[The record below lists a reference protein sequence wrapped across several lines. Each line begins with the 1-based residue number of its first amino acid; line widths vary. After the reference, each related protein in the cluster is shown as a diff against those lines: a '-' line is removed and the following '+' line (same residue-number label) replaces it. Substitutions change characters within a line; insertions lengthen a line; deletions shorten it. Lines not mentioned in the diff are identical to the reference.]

1 MPVSASAVRQERFKK
16 TGTRPNLPGL
26 FTINEEDEQQ
36 RNGHVRKQKAGDAQA
51 KLDEKKAQASS
62 CPPSATSGQ
71 NNNTGNKQ
79 ESLVLKVDERQRLAR
94 ERREEREKQLAA
106 RESAF
111 LEREERAKQYY
122 EKHLEERKKKLEE
135 QRIKEE
141 KRRAAVEEKRRLR
154 LEEEKERHEAVV
166 RRTIERSQK
175 AKQKPNR
182 WSWGGAMH
190 SSTVNTTGFVES
202 AFLFLDL
209 AGLEHH
215 FQGACGFRRYGT
227 KMQYADR
234 RSVSTM
240 NLSKH
245 VDPVMSKRLS
255 SSSATLLNTPD
266 RALQKRSSYL
276 IKLQSKPRSS
286 SRGKPSQDAQPGV
299 PVERKSRRMQ
309 LSPWESNI
317 VSRLLTPTHSYLAR
331 SRSTVSLSGETVIP
345 ICPRSA
351 SFSPMTPASYKPT
364 HCRSVERPR
373 AIFSSSEATSRRRT
387 VHSVTIDKKEKDKE
401 NEQEKK
407 GLSNLTAPPAIST
420 ARRSRSPSHVSSRA
434 KAPSPARVP
443 HKTPPLPGTPKQL
456 KSPSQSAED
465 LPAHSHPLSPG
476 NVRPVRTKTNRGE
489 EDEHLDV
496 REESTEDKQ
505 PSSKP
510 SDSSDPSAPKPEPL
524 KESVP
529 VLPQPQ
535 TQAPASLPPQPAAAT
550 AKPSAGTT
558 DPEEATRLLAEKRR
572 QAREQ
577 REREEEER
585 KQREEAER
593 RGREEMARRKAEEK
607 ARREEEA
614 RLQGEERKRR
624 EEEEK
629 RAAEEKQQKLAEE
642 RAQKDSEEAERLQ
655 KQKEEEEARLREE
668 DERVRLERERK
679 FQKEEQERLER
690 KKRLEEIMKRTRR
703 SDGADKKPVSQRN
716 GEVSQQTKT
725 EETVPSQLSKQTPQS
740 VKIEPKSHEEPA
752 AQYTGSNGHG
762 QLSISDPPP
771 AAEESTST
779 VEKRPKENGISV
791 QNDSFEEVINLPV
804 GTKTSKLS
812 LTGEGSQDGS
822 ALIPVLAFKE
832 NGSLGSLA
840 NVDGVQSHQTAE
852 VV

>member
-1 MPVSASAVRQERFKK
+1 MPVSATAVRQERFKK
-16 TGTRPNLPGL
+16 SSTRPTLPVL

-36 RNGHVRKQKAGDAQA
+36 RNGNARKQKAADTQA
-51 KLDEKKAQASS
+51 KLDAKKAQASS
-62 CPPSATSGQ
+62 RPSSAASGQ
-71 NNNTGNKQ
+71 SNNTGNKL

-106 RESAF
+106 REFAF

-141 KRRAAVEEKRRLR
+141 KRRAAVEEKRRHR
-154 LEEEKERHEAVV
+154 LEEQKERHEAVV
-166 RRTIERSQK
+166 RRTTERSQK
-175 AKQKPNR
+175 VKQKPNR

-190 SSTVNTTGFVES
+190 NSAVNSSGFVES
-202 AFLFLDL
+202 AFPFLDL

-215 FQGACGFRRYGT
+215 FHGACGFCRYGT

-245 VDPVMSKRLS
+245 VDPVISKRLS

-266 RALQKRSSYL
+266 RALQKRISNF

-286 SRGKPSQDAQPGV
+286 SRGKPSQDPQPGV
-299 PVERKSRRMQ
+299 PVERKSRRLQ

-331 SRSTVSLSGETVIP
+331 SRSAVSLSGEI
-345 ICPRSA
+345 A

-373 AIFSSSEATSRRRT
+373 ASVLSSEVTSHRRT

-407 GLSNLTAPPAIST
+407 GLSNLTAAPPAT
-420 ARRSRSPSHVSSRA
+420 LTVRRSLSPSNVRSRA

-456 KSPSQSAED
+456 KSPPQSAVD
-465 LPAHSHPLSPG
+465 SPAHNRPLSPG
-476 NVRPVRTKTNRGE
+476 NVRPVRTETNRVE
-489 EDEHLDV
+489 EGEHLDV
-496 REESTEDKQ
+496 REESTEDMQ
-505 PSSKP
+505 PSNKP
-510 SDSSDPSAPKPEPL
+510 KSDHPAPTKDTAPKPETL
-524 KESVP
+524 IESVP

-535 TQAPASLPPQPAAAT
+535 AQAPASLPPQPAAAM

-577 REREEEER
+577 REKDEEER
-585 KQREEAER
+585 RQREEAER

-624 EEEEK
+624 EEEE
-629 RAAEEKQQKLAEE
+629 RRAEEEQQQKLAEK
-642 RAQKDSEEAERLQ
+642 RAQKEREEAE
-655 KQKEEEEARLREE
+655 QKEEEEARLREE
-668 DERVRLERERK
+668 DERMRLERERK

-703 SDGADKKPVSQRN
+703 SNGADKKPVSQRN

-725 EETVPSQLSKQTPQS
+725 EETVPSQMPEQTPQS
-740 VKIEPKSHEEPA
+740 VKIEQKSHEEPA
-752 AQYTGSNGHG
+752 AQCTRSNGHG
-762 QLSISDPPP
+762 QLSILHSHP
-771 AAEESTST
+771 APVTEESTST
-779 VEKRPKENGISV
+779 IVKQPKENGISV

-804 GTKTSKLS
+804 GTKTSKLD
-812 LTGEGSQDGS
+812 LTGEGSQDVS
-822 ALIPVLAFKE
+822 AIIPVLAFKE

-840 NVDGVQSHQTAE
+840 NAEGVQSHQTAE
-852 VV
+852 VI

>member
-36 RNGHVRKQKAGDAQA
+36 RNGHAIKQKAGDAQA
-51 KLDEKKAQASS
+51 KLDEKKTQASS
-62 CPPSATSGQ
+62 CPTSAASGQ
-71 NNNTGNKQ
+71 SNNTGNK

-111 LEREERAKQYY
+111 LEKEERAKQYY

-154 LEEEKERHEAVV
+154 LEEQKERHEAVV

-175 AKQKPNR
+175 AKQKPSR

-190 SSTVNTTGFVES
+190 SSTINTS
-202 AFLFLDL
+202 D
-209 AGLEHH
+209 
-215 FQGACGFRRYGT
+215 
-227 KMQYADR
+227 ADR

-255 SSSATLLNTPD
+255 SSSATLLNASD
-266 RALQKRSSYL
+266 RA
-276 IKLQSKPRSS
+276 
-286 SRGKPSQDAQPGV
+286 
-299 PVERKSRRMQ
+299 RRMQ

-331 SRSTVSLSGETVIP
+331 SRSAVSLSGET
-345 ICPRSA
+345 A
-351 SFSPMTPASYKPT
+351 SFSSMTPASYKPT

-373 AIFSSSEATSRRRT
+373 AIFSSSEAANRRRT
-387 VHSVTIDKKEKDKE
+387 VHSVTIEKKEKDKE
-401 NEQEKK
+401 NEKEKK

-420 ARRSRSPSHVSSRA
+420 ARRSRSPSRVSIRA
-434 KAPSPARVP
+434 KSPSTARVH

-456 KSPSQSAED
+456 KSPSQSSED
-465 LPAHSHPLSPG
+465 SQAHSHPLSPG
-476 NVRPVRTKTNRGE
+476 NMRPVRTKTNRGE
-489 EDEHLDV
+489 ESEHLEM

-505 PSSKP
+505 PSSQP
-510 SDSSDPSAPKPEPL
+510 SDSSGASAPKLEPL

-529 VLPQPQ
+529 VLPQ
-535 TQAPASLPPQPAAAT
+535 THAPASLPPQPAVAM
-550 AKPSAGTT
+550 AKPSSGTT

-585 KQREEAER
+585 RQREEAER

-614 RLQGEERKRR
+614 RLQGEEMKRR

-629 RAAEEKQQKLAEE
+629 RAAEEQQQKLAEE
-642 RAQKDSEEAERLQ
+642 RAQKESEEAERLQ

-668 DERVRLERERK
+668 SDRMRLEREKK

-725 EETVPSQLSKQTPQS
+725 EETVPSQLFKQTPQS
-740 VKIEPKSHEEPA
+740 LKIEPKSPEEPA
-752 AQYTGSNGHG
+752 AQHTGSNGHG
-762 QLSISDPPP
+762 QMNISDPPS
-771 AAEESTST
+771 AAEESTSAA
-779 VEKRPKENGISV
+779 EKHPKENGIPV

-804 GTKTSKLS
+804 GTKTSKLG
-812 LTGEGSQDGS
+812 LTGEGSQDGG
-822 ALIPVLAFKE
+822 AFIPVLAFKE
-832 NGSLGSLA
+832 NVSLGSLA

-852 VV
+852 VI

>member
-1 MPVSASAVRQERFKK
+1 MPVSATAVRQERFKK
-16 TGTRPNLPGL
+16 SSTRPTLPVL

-36 RNGHVRKQKAGDAQA
+36 RNGNARKQKAADTQA
-51 KLDEKKAQASS
+51 KLDAKKAQASS
-62 CPPSATSGQ
+62 RPSSAASGQ
-71 NNNTGNKQ
+71 SNNTGNKL

-106 RESAF
+106 REFAF

-141 KRRAAVEEKRRLR
+141 KRRAAVEEKRRHR
-154 LEEEKERHEAVV
+154 LEEQKERHEAVV
-166 RRTIERSQK
+166 RRTTERSQK
-175 AKQKPNR
+175 VKQKPNR

-190 SSTVNTTGFVES
+190 NSAVNSSGFVES
-202 AFLFLDL
+202 AFPFLDL

-215 FQGACGFRRYGT
+215 FHGACGFCRYGT

-245 VDPVMSKRLS
+245 VDPVISKRLS

-266 RALQKRSSYL
+266 RA
-276 IKLQSKPRSS
+276 
-286 SRGKPSQDAQPGV
+286 
-299 PVERKSRRMQ
+299 RRLQ

-331 SRSTVSLSGETVIP
+331 SRSAVSLSGEI
-345 ICPRSA
+345 A

-373 AIFSSSEATSRRRT
+373 ASVLSSEVTSHRRT

-407 GLSNLTAPPAIST
+407 GLSNLTAAPPAT
-420 ARRSRSPSHVSSRA
+420 LTVRRSLSPSNVRSRA

-456 KSPSQSAED
+456 KSPPQSAVD
-465 LPAHSHPLSPG
+465 SPAHNRPLSPG
-476 NVRPVRTKTNRGE
+476 NVRPVRTETNRVE
-489 EDEHLDV
+489 EGEHLDV
-496 REESTEDKQ
+496 REESTEDMQ
-505 PSSKP
+505 PSNKP
-510 SDSSDPSAPKPEPL
+510 KSDHPAPTKDTAPKPETL
-524 KESVP
+524 IESVP

-535 TQAPASLPPQPAAAT
+535 AQAPASLPPQPAAAM

-577 REREEEER
+577 REKDEEER
-585 KQREEAER
+585 RQREEAER

-624 EEEEK
+624 EEEE
-629 RAAEEKQQKLAEE
+629 RRAEEEQQQKLAEK
-642 RAQKDSEEAERLQ
+642 RAQKEREEAE
-655 KQKEEEEARLREE
+655 QKEEEEARLREE
-668 DERVRLERERK
+668 DERMRLERERK

-703 SDGADKKPVSQRN
+703 SNGADKKPVSQRN

-725 EETVPSQLSKQTPQS
+725 EETVPSQMPEQTPQS
-740 VKIEPKSHEEPA
+740 VKIEQKSHEEPA
-752 AQYTGSNGHG
+752 AQCTRSNGHG
-762 QLSISDPPP
+762 QLSILHSHP
-771 AAEESTST
+771 APVTEESTST
-779 VEKRPKENGISV
+779 IVKQPKENGISV

-804 GTKTSKLS
+804 GTKTSKLD
-812 LTGEGSQDGS
+812 LTGEGSQDVS
-822 ALIPVLAFKE
+822 AIIPVLAFKE

-840 NVDGVQSHQTAE
+840 NAEGVQSHQTAE
-852 VV
+852 VI

>member
-26 FTINEEDEQQ
+26 FTINEEDEQH

-51 KLDEKKAQASS
+51 ELDEKKAQASS

-106 RESAF
+106 REAAF

-190 SSTVNTTGFVES
+190 SSTVNTS
-202 AFLFLDL
+202 D
-209 AGLEHH
+209 
-215 FQGACGFRRYGT
+215 
-227 KMQYADR
+227 ADR
-234 RSVSTM
+234 RSLSTM

-266 RALQKRSSYL
+266 RA
-276 IKLQSKPRSS
+276 
-286 SRGKPSQDAQPGV
+286 
-299 PVERKSRRMQ
+299 RRMQ

-331 SRSTVSLSGETVIP
+331 SRSTVSLSGET
-345 ICPRSA
+345 A

-364 HCRSVERPR
+364 HCRSMERPR

-443 HKTPPLPGTPKQL
+443 HKTLPLPGTPKQL

-465 LPAHSHPLSPG
+465 LLAHSHPLSPG
-476 NVRPVRTKTNRGE
+476 NMRPVRTKTNRVE
-489 EDEHLDV
+489 EGEHLDM

-529 VLPQPQ
+529 VLPLPQPQ
-535 TQAPASLPPQPAAAT
+535 TQAPASLPPQPAATT

-585 KQREEAER
+585 RQREEAER

-614 RLQGEERKRR
+614 RLQGVERKRR

-629 RAAEEKQQKLAEE
+629 RAEEEKQQKLAEE
-642 RAQKDSEEAERLQ
+642 RAQKESEEAERLQ

-668 DERVRLERERK
+668 DERMRSERERK

-740 VKIEPKSHEEPA
+740 VKIEQKSHEEPA
-752 AQYTGSNGHG
+752 AQHTGSNGHG
-762 QLSISDPPP
+762 QLSISDSPP

-779 VEKRPKENGISV
+779 VEKRPKENGISE

-804 GTKTSKLS
+804 GTKTSKLG

-822 ALIPVLAFKE
+822 VLIPVLAFKE

>member
-1 MPVSASAVRQERFKK
+1 MPISATAIRQERFKK
-16 TGTRPNLPGL
+16 TSTRPTLPVL

-36 RNGHVRKQKAGDAQA
+36 RNGNPRKQK
-51 KLDEKKAQASS
+51 
-62 CPPSATSGQ
+62 
-71 NNNTGNKQ
+71 
-79 ESLVLKVDERQRLAR
+79 
-94 ERREEREKQLAA
+94 AA

-141 KRRAAVEEKRRLR
+141 KRRAAVEEKRRHR
-154 LEEEKERHEAVV
+154 LEEQKERHEAVV
-166 RRTIERSQK
+166 RRTTERSQK

-190 SSTVNTTGFVES
+190 NSAVNSS
-202 AFLFLDL
+202 D
-209 AGLEHH
+209 
-215 FQGACGFRRYGT
+215 
-227 KMQYADR
+227 ADR

-245 VDPVMSKRLS
+245 VDPVISKRLS

-266 RALQKRSSYL
+266 R
-276 IKLQSKPRSS
+276 
-286 SRGKPSQDAQPGV
+286 
-299 PVERKSRRMQ
+299 
-309 LSPWESNI
+309 
-317 VSRLLTPTHSYLAR
+317 
-331 SRSTVSLSGETVIP
+331 
-345 ICPRSA
+345 A

-373 AIFSSSEATSRRRT
+373 ASVLSSEVTSHRRT

-443 HKTPPLPGTPKQL
+443 HNTPPLPGTPKQL
-456 KSPSQSAED
+456 KSPPQSAED
-465 LPAHSHPLSPG
+465 SPAHNRPLSPG
-476 NVRPVRTKTNRGE
+476 NVRPVRTETNRVE
-489 EDEHLDV
+489 EGEHLDV
-496 REESTEDKQ
+496 RGESTEDMQ
-505 PSSKP
+505 PSNKP
-510 SDSSDPSAPKPEPL
+510 KSDRPAPTKDTAPKPETL
-524 KESVP
+524 IESVL

-535 TQAPASLPPQPAAAT
+535 AQAPASLPPQPAAAT

-577 REREEEER
+577 REQDEEER
-585 KQREEAER
+585 RQREEAER
-593 RGREEMARRKAEEK
+593 RGQEEMARRKAEEK

-614 RLQGEERKRR
+614 RVQGEERKRR
-624 EEEEK
+624 EEEE
-629 RAAEEKQQKLAEE
+629 RRAEEEQQEKLAEK
-642 RAQKDSEEAERLQ
+642 RAQKEREEAE
-655 KQKEEEEARLREE
+655 QKEEEEARLREE
-668 DERVRLERERK
+668 DERLRLERERK

-703 SDGADKKPVSQRN
+703 SNGADKKPVSQRN

-725 EETVPSQLSKQTPQS
+725 EETVPSQMPEQTPQS
-740 VKIEPKSHEEPA
+740 VKIEQKSHEEPA
-752 AQYTGSNGHG
+752 AQCTRSNGHG
-762 QLSISDPPP
+762 QLSILHSHP
-771 AAEESTST
+771 APVTEESSST
-779 VEKRPKENGISV
+779 IVKQPKENGISV

-804 GTKTSKLS
+804 GTKTSKLD
-812 LTGEGSQDGS
+812 LTGEGSQDVS
-822 ALIPVLAFKE
+822 AIIPVLAFKE

-840 NVDGVQSHQTAE
+840 NAEGVQLHQTAG
-852 VV
+852 

>member
-36 RNGHVRKQKAGDAQA
+36 RNGHAIKQKAGDAQA
-51 KLDEKKAQASS
+51 KLDEKKTQASS
-62 CPPSATSGQ
+62 CPTSAASGQ
-71 NNNTGNKQ
+71 SNNTGNK

-111 LEREERAKQYY
+111 LEKEERAKQYY

-154 LEEEKERHEAVV
+154 LEEQKERHEAVV

-175 AKQKPNR
+175 AKQKPSR

-190 SSTVNTTGFVES
+190 SSTINTSGSVES

-255 SSSATLLNTPD
+255 SSSATLLNASD

-286 SRGKPSQDAQPGV
+286 SRGKPSQDAQPDV

-331 SRSTVSLSGETVIP
+331 SRSAVSLSGETVVP

-351 SFSPMTPASYKPT
+351 SFSSMTPASYKPT

-373 AIFSSSEATSRRRT
+373 AIFSSSEAANRRRT
-387 VHSVTIDKKEKDKE
+387 VHSVTIEKKEKDKE
-401 NEQEKK
+401 NEKEKK

-420 ARRSRSPSHVSSRA
+420 ARRSRSPSRVSIRA
-434 KAPSPARVP
+434 KSPSTARVH

-456 KSPSQSAED
+456 KSPSQSSED
-465 LPAHSHPLSPG
+465 SQAHSHPLSPG
-476 NVRPVRTKTNRGE
+476 NMRPVRTKTNRGE
-489 EDEHLDV
+489 ESEHLEM

-505 PSSKP
+505 PSSQP
-510 SDSSDPSAPKPEPL
+510 SDSSGASAPKLEPL
-524 KESVP
+524 K
-529 VLPQPQ
+529 VLPQ
-535 TQAPASLPPQPAAAT
+535 THAPASLPPQPAVAM
-550 AKPSAGTT
+550 AKPSSGTT

-585 KQREEAER
+585 RQREEAER

-614 RLQGEERKRR
+614 RLQGEEMKRR

-629 RAAEEKQQKLAEE
+629 RAAEEQQQKLAEE
-642 RAQKDSEEAERLQ
+642 RAQKESEEAERLQ

-668 DERVRLERERK
+668 SDRMRLEREKK

-725 EETVPSQLSKQTPQS
+725 EETVPSQLFKQTPQS
-740 VKIEPKSHEEPA
+740 LKIEPKSPEEPA
-752 AQYTGSNGHG
+752 AQHTGSNGHG
-762 QLSISDPPP
+762 QMNISDPPS
-771 AAEESTST
+771 AAEESTSAA
-779 VEKRPKENGISV
+779 EKHPKENGIPV

-804 GTKTSKLS
+804 GTKTSKLG
-812 LTGEGSQDGS
+812 LTGEGSQDGG
-822 ALIPVLAFKE
+822 AFIPVLAFKE
-832 NGSLGSLA
+832 NVSLGSLA

-852 VV
+852 VI

>member
-1 MPVSASAVRQERFKK
+1 MPVSATAVGQERFKK
-16 TGTRPNLPGL
+16 TGTRPTLPGL

-36 RNGHVRKQKAGDAQA
+36 RNGNARKQKAADAQA
-51 KLDEKKAQASS
+51 KLDEKKSQASS
-62 CPPSATSGQ
+62 RPTSAASGQ
-71 NNNTGNKQ
+71 SNNAGNKL

-111 LEREERAKQYY
+111 LEREERAKQHY

-141 KRRAAVEEKRRLR
+141 KRRAAVEEKRRHR
-154 LEEEKERHEAVV
+154 LEEQKERHEAVV
-166 RRTIERSQK
+166 RRTTERSQK

-190 SSTVNTTGFVES
+190 NSTINSS
-202 AFLFLDL
+202 D
-209 AGLEHH
+209 
-215 FQGACGFRRYGT
+215 
-227 KMQYADR
+227 ADR

-245 VDPVMSKRLS
+245 VDPVISKRLS
-255 SSSATLLNTPD
+255 SSSATLLNAPD
-266 RALQKRSSYL
+266 RALQKRIPNF

-286 SRGKPSQDAQPGV
+286 SRGKPSQDPQPGV
-299 PVERKSRRMQ
+299 PVEQKSCRLQ
-309 LSPWESNI
+309 LSPWESNV

-331 SRSTVSLSGETVIP
+331 SRSAVSLSGETVIP
-345 ICPRSA
+345 ICPRLA
-351 SFSPMTPASYKPT
+351 SCSPMTPASYKPT
-364 HCRSVERPR
+364 HCRGVERPR
-373 AIFSSSEATSRRRT
+373 TIVLSSEVTSHRRT
-387 VHSVTIDKKEKDKE
+387 VHSVKIDKKEKDKE

-407 GLSNLTAPPAIST
+407 GLSSLAAAPPATST
-420 ARRSRSPSHVSSRA
+420 VGRSLSPSNVRSRA
-434 KAPSPARVP
+434 KASSPARVP

-456 KSPSQSAED
+456 KSPPQSAED
-465 LPAHSHPLSPG
+465 SPADSHPLSPG
-476 NVRPVRTKTNRGE
+476 NVRPVRNETNRVE
-489 EDEHLDV
+489 E
-496 REESTEDKQ
+496 
-505 PSSKP
+505 
-510 SDSSDPSAPKPEPL
+510 
-524 KESVP
+524 ESVP

-535 TQAPASLPPQPAAAT
+535 TQAPASPPPQPAVAT

-558 DPEEATRLLAEKRR
+558 NPEEATRLLAEKRR

-577 REREEEER
+577 REQEEEER
-585 KQREEAER
+585 RQREEAER

-614 RLQGEERKRR
+614 RLQAEERKRR
-624 EEEEK
+624 EEEE
-629 RAAEEKQQKLAEE
+629 RRAEEEQQQKLAEE
-642 RAQKDSEEAERLQ
+642 RAQKEREEA

-668 DERVRLERERK
+668 AERMRLEREKK

-703 SDGADKKPVSQRN
+703 SNGADKKPVSQSN

-725 EETVPSQLSKQTPQS
+725 EETVPSQMPQQTPQS
-740 VKIEPKSHEEPA
+740 VKIEQKSNEEPA
-752 AQYTGSNGHG
+752 SQCTRSNGHG
-762 QLSISDPPP
+762 KLSTLHSHP
-771 AAEESTST
+771 APVTEESTSAF
-779 VEKRPKENGISV
+779 VKQPKENGISV
-791 QNDSFEEVINLPV
+791 QNESFEEVINLPV
-804 GTKTSKLS
+804 GTKTSKMG

-832 NGSLGSLA
+832 NGSLGSLT
-840 NVDGVQSHQTAE
+840 NVEGVQSHQTAE

>member
-51 KLDEKKAQASS
+51 ELDEKKAQASS

-106 RESAF
+106 REAAF

-190 SSTVNTTGFVES
+190 SSTVNTS
-202 AFLFLDL
+202 D
-209 AGLEHH
+209 
-215 FQGACGFRRYGT
+215 
-227 KMQYADR
+227 ADR

-266 RALQKRSSYL
+266 RA
-276 IKLQSKPRSS
+276 
-286 SRGKPSQDAQPGV
+286 
-299 PVERKSRRMQ
+299 RRMQ

-331 SRSTVSLSGETVIP
+331 SRSTVSLSGET
-345 ICPRSA
+345 A

-434 KAPSPARVP
+434 KASSPARVP
-443 HKTPPLPGTPKQL
+443 HKTLPLPGTPKQL

-465 LPAHSHPLSPG
+465 LLAHSHPLSPG
-476 NVRPVRTKTNRGE
+476 NMRPVRTKTNRVE
-489 EDEHLDV
+489 EGEHLDM

-524 KESVP
+524 KDSVP
-529 VLPQPQ
+529 VLPQPQPQ
-535 TQAPASLPPQPAAAT
+535 TQAPASLPPQPAATT

-585 KQREEAER
+585 RQREEAER
-593 RGREEMARRKAEEK
+593 RGREEMAQRKAEEK

-614 RLQGEERKRR
+614 RLQGVERKRR

-629 RAAEEKQQKLAEE
+629 RAEEEKQQKLAEE
-642 RAQKDSEEAERLQ
+642 RAQNESEEAERLQ

-668 DERVRLERERK
+668 DERMRLERERK

-703 SDGADKKPVSQRN
+703 SDGADKKPDSQRN

-740 VKIEPKSHEEPA
+740 VKIEQKSHEEPA
-752 AQYTGSNGHG
+752 AQHTGSNGHG
-762 QLSISDPPP
+762 QLSISDSPP

-779 VEKRPKENGISV
+779 VEKRPKENGISE

-804 GTKTSKLS
+804 GTKTSKLG

>member
-1 MPVSASAVRQERFKK
+1 MPVSATAVRQERFKK
-16 TGTRPNLPGL
+16 SSTRPTLPVL

-36 RNGHVRKQKAGDAQA
+36 RNGNARKQKAADTQA
-51 KLDEKKAQASS
+51 KLDAKKAQASS
-62 CPPSATSGQ
+62 RPSSAASGQ
-71 NNNTGNKQ
+71 SNNTGNKL

-106 RESAF
+106 REFAF

-141 KRRAAVEEKRRLR
+141 KRRAAVEEKRRHR
-154 LEEEKERHEAVV
+154 LEEQKERHEAVV
-166 RRTIERSQK
+166 RRTTERSQK
-175 AKQKPNR
+175 VKQKPNR

-190 SSTVNTTGFVES
+190 NSAVNSS
-202 AFLFLDL
+202 D
-209 AGLEHH
+209 
-215 FQGACGFRRYGT
+215 
-227 KMQYADR
+227 ADR

-245 VDPVMSKRLS
+245 VDPVISKRLS

-266 RALQKRSSYL
+266 RA
-276 IKLQSKPRSS
+276 
-286 SRGKPSQDAQPGV
+286 
-299 PVERKSRRMQ
+299 RRLQ

-331 SRSTVSLSGETVIP
+331 SRSAVSLSGEI
-345 ICPRSA
+345 A

-373 AIFSSSEATSRRRT
+373 ASVLSSEVTSHRRT

-407 GLSNLTAPPAIST
+407 GLSNLTAAPPAT
-420 ARRSRSPSHVSSRA
+420 LTVRRSLSPSNVRSRA

-456 KSPSQSAED
+456 KSPPQSAVD
-465 LPAHSHPLSPG
+465 SPAHNRPLSPG
-476 NVRPVRTKTNRGE
+476 NVRPVRTETNRVE
-489 EDEHLDV
+489 EGEHLDV
-496 REESTEDKQ
+496 REESTEDMQ
-505 PSSKP
+505 PSNKP
-510 SDSSDPSAPKPEPL
+510 KSDHPAPTKDTAPKPETL
-524 KESVP
+524 IESVP

-535 TQAPASLPPQPAAAT
+535 AQAPASLPPQPAAAM

-577 REREEEER
+577 REKDEEER
-585 KQREEAER
+585 RQREEAER

-624 EEEEK
+624 EEEE
-629 RAAEEKQQKLAEE
+629 RRAEEEQQQKLAEK
-642 RAQKDSEEAERLQ
+642 RAQKEREEAE
-655 KQKEEEEARLREE
+655 QKEEEEARLREE
-668 DERVRLERERK
+668 DERMRLERERK

-703 SDGADKKPVSQRN
+703 SNGADKKPVSQRN

-725 EETVPSQLSKQTPQS
+725 EETVPSQMPEQTPQS
-740 VKIEPKSHEEPA
+740 VKIEQKSHEEPA
-752 AQYTGSNGHG
+752 AQCTRSNGHG
-762 QLSISDPPP
+762 QLSILHSHP
-771 AAEESTST
+771 APVTEESTST
-779 VEKRPKENGISV
+779 IVKQPKENGISV

-804 GTKTSKLS
+804 GTKTSKLD
-812 LTGEGSQDGS
+812 LTGEGSQDVS
-822 ALIPVLAFKE
+822 AIIPVLAFKE

-840 NVDGVQSHQTAE
+840 NAEGVQSHQTAE
-852 VV
+852 VI

>member
-1 MPVSASAVRQERFKK
+1 MPVSATAVRQERFKK
-16 TGTRPNLPGL
+16 SSTRPTLPVL

-36 RNGHVRKQKAGDAQA
+36 RNGNARKQKAADTQA
-51 KLDEKKAQASS
+51 KLDAKKAQASS
-62 CPPSATSGQ
+62 RPSSAASGQ
-71 NNNTGNKQ
+71 SNNTGNKL

-106 RESAF
+106 REFAF

-141 KRRAAVEEKRRLR
+141 KRRAAVEEKRRHR
-154 LEEEKERHEAVV
+154 LEEQKERHEAVV
-166 RRTIERSQK
+166 RRTTERSQK
-175 AKQKPNR
+175 VKQKPNR

-190 SSTVNTTGFVES
+190 NSAVNSS
-202 AFLFLDL
+202 D
-209 AGLEHH
+209 
-215 FQGACGFRRYGT
+215 
-227 KMQYADR
+227 ADR

-245 VDPVMSKRLS
+245 VDPVISKRLS

-266 RALQKRSSYL
+266 RA
-276 IKLQSKPRSS
+276 
-286 SRGKPSQDAQPGV
+286 
-299 PVERKSRRMQ
+299 RRLQ

-331 SRSTVSLSGETVIP
+331 SRSAVSLSGEIVIP
-345 ICPRSA
+345 ICPRLA

-373 AIFSSSEATSRRRT
+373 ASVLSSEVTSHRRT

-407 GLSNLTAPPAIST
+407 GLSNLTAAPPAT
-420 ARRSRSPSHVSSRA
+420 LTVRRSLSPSNVRSRA

-456 KSPSQSAED
+456 KSPPQSAVD
-465 LPAHSHPLSPG
+465 SPAHNRPLSPG
-476 NVRPVRTKTNRGE
+476 NVRPVRTETNRVE
-489 EDEHLDV
+489 EGEHLDV
-496 REESTEDKQ
+496 REESTEDMQ
-505 PSSKP
+505 PSNKP
-510 SDSSDPSAPKPEPL
+510 KSDHPAPTKDTAPKPETL
-524 KESVP
+524 IESVP

-535 TQAPASLPPQPAAAT
+535 AQAPASLPPQPAAAM

-577 REREEEER
+577 REKDEEER
-585 KQREEAER
+585 RQREEAER

-624 EEEEK
+624 EEEE
-629 RAAEEKQQKLAEE
+629 RRAEEEQQQKLAEK
-642 RAQKDSEEAERLQ
+642 RAQKEREEAE
-655 KQKEEEEARLREE
+655 QKEEEEARLREE
-668 DERVRLERERK
+668 DERMRLERERK

-703 SDGADKKPVSQRN
+703 SNGADKKPVSQRN

-725 EETVPSQLSKQTPQS
+725 EETVPSQMPEQTPQS
-740 VKIEPKSHEEPA
+740 VKIEQKSHEEPA
-752 AQYTGSNGHG
+752 AQCTRSNGHG
-762 QLSISDPPP
+762 QLSILHSHP
-771 AAEESTST
+771 APVTEESTST
-779 VEKRPKENGISV
+779 IVKQPKENGISV

-804 GTKTSKLS
+804 GTKTSKLD
-812 LTGEGSQDGS
+812 LTGEGSQDVS
-822 ALIPVLAFKE
+822 AIIPVLAFKE

-840 NVDGVQSHQTAE
+840 NAEGVQSHQTAE
-852 VV
+852 VI

>member
-1 MPVSASAVRQERFKK
+1 MPVSATAVGQERFKK
-16 TGTRPNLPGL
+16 TGTRPTLPGL

-36 RNGHVRKQKAGDAQA
+36 RNGNARKQKAADAQA
-51 KLDEKKAQASS
+51 KLDEKKSQASS
-62 CPPSATSGQ
+62 RPTSAASGQ
-71 NNNTGNKQ
+71 SNNAGNKL

-111 LEREERAKQYY
+111 LEREERAKQHY

-141 KRRAAVEEKRRLR
+141 KRRAAVEEKRRHR
-154 LEEEKERHEAVV
+154 LEEQKERHEAVV
-166 RRTIERSQK
+166 RRTTERSQK

-190 SSTVNTTGFVES
+190 NSTINSS
-202 AFLFLDL
+202 D
-209 AGLEHH
+209 
-215 FQGACGFRRYGT
+215 
-227 KMQYADR
+227 ADR

-245 VDPVMSKRLS
+245 VDPVISKRLS
-255 SSSATLLNTPD
+255 SSSATLLNAPD
-266 RALQKRSSYL
+266 RALQKRIPNF

-286 SRGKPSQDAQPGV
+286 SRGKPSQDPQPGV
-299 PVERKSRRMQ
+299 PVEQKSCRLQ
-309 LSPWESNI
+309 LSPWESNV

-331 SRSTVSLSGETVIP
+331 SRSAVSLSGET
-345 ICPRSA
+345 A
-351 SFSPMTPASYKPT
+351 SCSPMTPASYKPT
-364 HCRSVERPR
+364 HCRGVERPR
-373 AIFSSSEATSRRRT
+373 TIVLSSEVTSHRRT
-387 VHSVTIDKKEKDKE
+387 VHSVKIDKKEKDKE

-407 GLSNLTAPPAIST
+407 GLSSLAAAPPATST
-420 ARRSRSPSHVSSRA
+420 VGRSLSPSNVRSRA
-434 KAPSPARVP
+434 KASSPARVP

-456 KSPSQSAED
+456 KSPPQSAED
-465 LPAHSHPLSPG
+465 SPADSHPLSPG
-476 NVRPVRTKTNRGE
+476 NVRPVRNETNRVE
-489 EDEHLDV
+489 EGEHLVV
-496 REESTEDKQ
+496 REESTEDMQ
-505 PSSKP
+505 PSNKP
-510 SDSSDPSAPKPEPL
+510 KPDPPAPTKDTAPKPETL
-524 KESVP
+524 VESVP

-535 TQAPASLPPQPAAAT
+535 TQAPASPPPQPAVAT

-558 DPEEATRLLAEKRR
+558 NPEEATRLLAEKRR

-577 REREEEER
+577 REQEEEER
-585 KQREEAER
+585 RQREEAER

-614 RLQGEERKRR
+614 RLQAEERKRR
-624 EEEEK
+624 EEEE
-629 RAAEEKQQKLAEE
+629 RRAEEEQQQKLAEE
-642 RAQKDSEEAERLQ
+642 RAQKEREEA

-668 DERVRLERERK
+668 AERMRLEREKK

-703 SDGADKKPVSQRN
+703 SNGADKKPVSQSN

-725 EETVPSQLSKQTPQS
+725 EETVPSQMPQQTPQS
-740 VKIEPKSHEEPA
+740 VKIEQKSNEEPA
-752 AQYTGSNGHG
+752 SQCTRSNGHG
-762 QLSISDPPP
+762 KLSTLHSHP
-771 AAEESTST
+771 APVTEESTSAF
-779 VEKRPKENGISV
+779 VKQPKENGISV
-791 QNDSFEEVINLPV
+791 QNESFEEVINLPV
-804 GTKTSKLS
+804 GTKTSKMG

-832 NGSLGSLA
+832 NGSLGSLT
-840 NVDGVQSHQTAE
+840 NVEGVQSHQTAE

>member
-1 MPVSASAVRQERFKK
+1 MPVSATAVRQERFKK
-16 TGTRPNLPGL
+16 TGTRPTLPVL

-36 RNGHVRKQKAGDAQA
+36 RNGNARKQKAADAQA

-62 CPPSATSGQ
+62 RPTSAASGQ
-71 NNNTGNKQ
+71 SNNTGNKL

-141 KRRAAVEEKRRLR
+141 KRRAAVEEKRRHR
-154 LEEEKERHEAVV
+154 LEEQKERHEAVV
-166 RRTIERSQK
+166 RRTTERSQK

-190 SSTVNTTGFVES
+190 SSAVNSSGLVES
-202 AFLFLDL
+202 TFPFLDL

-215 FQGACGFRRYGT
+215 FHGACGFCRYGT

-240 NLSKH
+240 NLLKH
-245 VDPVMSKRLS
+245 VDPVISKRLS

-266 RALQKRSSYL
+266 RA
-276 IKLQSKPRSS
+276 
-286 SRGKPSQDAQPGV
+286 
-299 PVERKSRRMQ
+299 RRLQ

-331 SRSTVSLSGETVIP
+331 SRSAVSLSGEI
-345 ICPRSA
+345 A

-373 AIFSSSEATSRRRT
+373 ASVLSSEVTSHRRT
-387 VHSVTIDKKEKDKE
+387 VHSVTIDKKEKVKE

-407 GLSNLTAPPAIST
+407 GLSNLTAAPPAT
-420 ARRSRSPSHVSSRA
+420 LTVRRSLSPSNVRSRA

-456 KSPSQSAED
+456 KSPPQSAED
-465 LPAHSHPLSPG
+465 SPAHNRPLSPG
-476 NVRPVRTKTNRGE
+476 NVRPVRTETNRVE
-489 EDEHLDV
+489 EGEHLDV
-496 REESTEDKQ
+496 REESTEDMQ
-505 PSSKP
+505 LSNKP
-510 SDSSDPSAPKPEPL
+510 KSDHPAPTKDTAPKPETL
-524 KESVP
+524 IESVP
-529 VLPQPQ
+529 GLPQPQ
-535 TQAPASLPPQPAAAT
+535 AQAPASLPPQPAAAT

-572 QAREQ
+572 KAREQ

-585 KQREEAER
+585 RQREEAER

-607 ARREEEA
+607 ARQEEEA

-624 EEEEK
+624 EEEE
-629 RAAEEKQQKLAEE
+629 RRAEEEQQQKLAEK
-642 RAQKDSEEAERLQ
+642 RAQKEREEAE
-655 KQKEEEEARLREE
+655 QKEEEEARLREE
-668 DERVRLERERK
+668 DERLRLERERK

-690 KKRLEEIMKRTRR
+690 KRRLEEIMKRTRR
-703 SDGADKKPVSQRN
+703 SNGADKKPVSQRN
-716 GEVSQQTKT
+716 WEVSQQTKT
-725 EETVPSQLSKQTPQS
+725 EETVPSQMPEQTPQP
-740 VKIEPKSHEEPA
+740 VKIEQKSHEEPA
-752 AQYTGSNGHG
+752 AQCTPSNGHG
-762 QLSISDPPP
+762 QLSTLHSHP
-771 AAEESTST
+771 APVTEESTST
-779 VEKRPKENGISV
+779 IVKQPKENGISV

-804 GTKTSKLS
+804 GTKTSKLD
-812 LTGEGSQDGS
+812 LTGEGSQDVS
-822 ALIPVLAFKE
+822 AIIPVLAFKE

-840 NVDGVQSHQTAE
+840 NAEGVQSHQTAE

>member
-1 MPVSASAVRQERFKK
+1 MPVSATAVRQERFKK
-16 TGTRPNLPGL
+16 SSTRPTLPVL

-36 RNGHVRKQKAGDAQA
+36 RNGNARKQKAADTQA
-51 KLDEKKAQASS
+51 KLDAKKAQASS
-62 CPPSATSGQ
+62 RPSSAASGQ
-71 NNNTGNKQ
+71 SNNTGNKL

-106 RESAF
+106 REFAF

-141 KRRAAVEEKRRLR
+141 KRRAAVEEKRRHR
-154 LEEEKERHEAVV
+154 LEEQKERHEAVV
-166 RRTIERSQK
+166 RRTTERSQK
-175 AKQKPNR
+175 VKQKPNR

-190 SSTVNTTGFVES
+190 NSAVNSS
-202 AFLFLDL
+202 
-209 AGLEHH
+209 
-215 FQGACGFRRYGT
+215 
-227 KMQYADR
+227 
-234 RSVSTM
+234 
-240 NLSKH
+240 
-245 VDPVMSKRLS
+245 
-255 SSSATLLNTPD
+255 
-266 RALQKRSSYL
+266 ALQKRISNF

-286 SRGKPSQDAQPGV
+286 SRGKPSQDPQPGV
-299 PVERKSRRMQ
+299 PVERKSRRLQ

-331 SRSTVSLSGETVIP
+331 SRSAVSLSGEIVIP
-345 ICPRSA
+345 ICPRLA

-373 AIFSSSEATSRRRT
+373 ASVLSSEVTSHRRT

-407 GLSNLTAPPAIST
+407 GLSNLTAAPPAT
-420 ARRSRSPSHVSSRA
+420 LTVRRSLSPSNVRSRA

-456 KSPSQSAED
+456 KSPPQSAVD
-465 LPAHSHPLSPG
+465 SPAHNRPLSPG
-476 NVRPVRTKTNRGE
+476 NVRPVRTETNRVE
-489 EDEHLDV
+489 EGEHLDV
-496 REESTEDKQ
+496 REESTEDMQ
-505 PSSKP
+505 PSNKP
-510 SDSSDPSAPKPEPL
+510 KSDHPAPTKDTAPKPETL
-524 KESVP
+524 IESVP

-535 TQAPASLPPQPAAAT
+535 AQAPASLPPQPAAAM

-577 REREEEER
+577 REKDEEER
-585 KQREEAER
+585 RQREEAER

-624 EEEEK
+624 EEEE
-629 RAAEEKQQKLAEE
+629 RRAEEEQQQKLAEK
-642 RAQKDSEEAERLQ
+642 RAQKEREEAE
-655 KQKEEEEARLREE
+655 QKEEEEARLREE
-668 DERVRLERERK
+668 DERMRLERERK

-703 SDGADKKPVSQRN
+703 SNGADKKPVSQRN

-725 EETVPSQLSKQTPQS
+725 EETVPSQMPEQTPQS
-740 VKIEPKSHEEPA
+740 VKIEQKSHEEPA
-752 AQYTGSNGHG
+752 AQCTRSNGHG
-762 QLSISDPPP
+762 QLSILHSHP
-771 AAEESTST
+771 APVTEESTST
-779 VEKRPKENGISV
+779 IVKQPKENGISV

-804 GTKTSKLS
+804 GTKTSKLD
-812 LTGEGSQDGS
+812 LTGEGSQDVS
-822 ALIPVLAFKE
+822 AIIPVLAFKE

-840 NVDGVQSHQTAE
+840 NAEGVQSHQTAE
-852 VV
+852 VI